1 MQTPMNVASSDGGTD
16 NEATKMHTAEK
27 EEKRLEDE
35 YIKPNRKN
43 RRPRRPSRPRKS
55 LFLMPSVNATVST
68 FRQLNCDT
76 AARFKYRNS
85 TWS

>member
-1 MQTPMNVASSDGGTD
+1 MR
-16 NEATKMHTAEK
+16 TAEK

-35 YIKPNRKN
+35 YKAEQKEQDTKETKETKK
-43 RRPRRPSRPRKS
+43 KS
-55 LFLMPSVNATVST
+55 ILDSLRERYSEYIPPI
-68 FRQLNCDT
+68 NCDT